1 MFLVVEISDIEILD
15 KVGILDSV
23 CGDWDIK

>member
-1 MFLVVEISDIEILD
+1 MFLVFEISDIEILD
-15 KVGILDSV
+15 KVGILDNV

>member
-15 KVGILDSV
+15 KVGIFDNV